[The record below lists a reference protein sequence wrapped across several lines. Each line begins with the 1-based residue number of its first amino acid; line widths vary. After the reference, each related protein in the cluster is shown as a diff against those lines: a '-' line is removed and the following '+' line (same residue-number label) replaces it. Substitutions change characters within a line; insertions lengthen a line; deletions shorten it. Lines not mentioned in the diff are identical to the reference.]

1 MATQTSA
8 SAPTNAPA
16 NAHVAASTNAN
27 APAPT
32 PASAPAPAATPTPA
46 SAAASAATPAPA
58 PQASPKNKPVPHALD
73 MPDEEIL
80 YDLADLFKIFSD
92 TTRVKILFALTTGE
106 MSVNDLSDAV
116 TLSQSA
122 VSHQLRILKQ
132 THLVRFR
139 RDGKQIIYSLSD
151 DHVHTMLSQG
161 MTHICE

>member
-8 SAPTNAPA
+8 PASTNAPA

-27 APAPT
+27 TPAPT
-32 PASAPAPAATPTPA
+32 PAP
-46 SAAASAATPAPA
+46 AATPAPA
-58 PQASPKNKPVPHALD
+58 PQASPKNKPVRHALD

>member
-8 SAPTNAPA
+8 PAAANAPV

-27 APAPT
+27 APA
-32 PASAPAPAATPTPA
+32 SAPAPAAAPV
-46 SAAASAATPAPA
+46 PA
-58 PQASPKNKPVPHALD
+58 PQASSKNKPVPHALD

>member
-27 APAPT
+27 TPAPT
-32 PASAPAPAATPTPA
+32 PASAPAPAAA
-46 SAAASAATPAPA
+46 NAPAPA
-58 PQASPKNKPVPHALD
+58 PTPQASPKNKPVPHALD

>member
-8 SAPTNAPA
+8 SAPTNTPA
-16 NAHVAASTNAN
+16 NAHVAAATNAN
-27 APAPT
+27 T
-32 PASAPAPAATPTPA
+32 PAPAPAAA
-46 SAAASAATPAPA
+46 SAPT

>member
-16 NAHVAASTNAN
+16 NAHVAASTNADT
-27 APAPT
+27 PAPT
-32 PASAPAPAATPTPA
+32 PASAPA
-46 SAAASAATPAPA
+46 SAAASAPA

>member
-8 SAPTNAPA
+8 PASTNAPA
-16 NAHVAASTNAN
+16 NAHVAVSTNAN
-27 APAPT
+27 T
-32 PASAPAPAATPTPA
+32 PAPTPA
-46 SAAASAATPAPA
+46 SAAASAPA
-58 PQASPKNKPVPHALD
+58 PQASSKNKPAPHALD

>member
-27 APAPT
+27 TPAPT
-32 PASAPAPAATPTPA
+32 PAPAATP
-46 SAAASAATPAPA
+46 AAANAPAPA
-58 PQASPKNKPVPHALD
+58 PTPQASPKNKPVPHALD

>member
-32 PASAPAPAATPTPA
+32 PASA
-46 SAAASAATPAPA
+46 ATPAPA
-58 PQASPKNKPVPHALD
+58 PQASPKNKPVRHALD

>member
-32 PASAPAPAATPTPA
+32 PASAPAPAAA
-46 SAAASAATPAPA
+46 SAPA

>member
-8 SAPTNAPA
+8 PAAANAPV
-16 NAHVAASTNAN
+16 NAHVAASTNAS
-27 APAPT
+27 APAAAPT
-32 PASAPAPAATPTPA
+32 PASAPA
-46 SAAASAATPAPA
+46 SAAAPAPA

>member
-8 SAPTNAPA
+8 SAAA

-27 APAPT
+27 TPAPT
-32 PASAPAPAATPTPA
+32 PASAPASAPT
-46 SAAASAATPAPA
+46 

>member
-8 SAPTNAPA
+8 PAAANAPV
-16 NAHVAASTNAN
+16 NAHVAASTNA
-27 APAPT
+27 
-32 PASAPAPAATPTPA
+32 SAPAAAPV
-46 SAAASAATPAPA
+46 PA
-58 PQASPKNKPVPHALD
+58 PQASSKNKPVPHALD

>member
-27 APAPT
+27 APA
-32 PASAPAPAATPTPA
+32 
-46 SAAASAATPAPA
+46 SAAAPVPA

>member
-16 NAHVAASTNAN
+16 NAHVAASTNAS

-32 PASAPAPAATPTPA
+32 PASAAA
-46 SAAASAATPAPA
+46 PAPA

>member
-27 APAPT
+27 T
-32 PASAPAPAATPTPA
+32 PAPTPA
-46 SAAASAATPAPA
+46 SAAASAPASAAASAPT

>member
-8 SAPTNAPA
+8 SAPTNAPT

-32 PASAPAPAATPTPA
+32 PAP
-46 SAAASAATPAPA
+46 AATPAPA

>member
-8 SAPTNAPA
+8 PASTNAPA
-16 NAHVAASTNAN
+16 NAHVAVSTNAN
-27 APAPT
+27 TPAPT
-32 PASAPAPAATPTPA
+32 PASAAVSAPA
-46 SAAASAATPAPA
+46 SAAASAPT

>member
-8 SAPTNAPA
+8 PASTNAPA
-16 NAHVAASTNAN
+16 NAHVAVSTNAN

-32 PASAPAPAATPTPA
+32 PASAPAPAATP
-46 SAAASAATPAPA
+46 APT

>member
-8 SAPTNAPA
+8 SAAA

-32 PASAPAPAATPTPA
+32 PAPAATPA
-46 SAAASAATPAPA
+46 HA

>member
-1 MATQTSA
+1 MATQRSA
-8 SAPTNAPA
+8 NANA
-16 NAHVAASTNAN
+16 NAHVAAPANAN
-27 APAPT
+27 TPAPT
-32 PASAPAPAATPTPA
+32 PASAPA
-46 SAAASAATPAPA
+46 SAAASAPT

>member
-8 SAPTNAPA
+8 PAAANAPV
-16 NAHVAASTNAN
+16 NAHVAASTNAS
-27 APAPT
+27 APAAAPT
-32 PASAPAPAATPTPA
+32 PAPAPANAPA
-46 SAAASAATPAPA
+46 PAPA

>member
-27 APAPT
+27 AAAPT
-32 PASAPAPAATPTPA
+32 PAPAPAPAAA
-46 SAAASAATPAPA
+46 NAPAPA
-58 PQASPKNKPVPHALD
+58 PTPQASPKNKPVPHALD

>member
-8 SAPTNAPA
+8 PAAANAPV
-16 NAHVAASTNAN
+16 NAHVAASTNAS
-27 APAPT
+27 APAAAPT
-32 PASAPAPAATPTPA
+32 PASAPA
-46 SAAASAATPAPA
+46 SAAAPAPT

>member
-8 SAPTNAPA
+8 SAAANAPA
-16 NAHVAASTNAN
+16 NAHVAASTNA
-27 APAPT
+27 
-32 PASAPAPAATPTPA
+32 SAPAPANAPA
-46 SAAASAATPAPA
+46 PAPA

>member
-27 APAPT
+27 T
-32 PASAPAPAATPTPA
+32 PAPTPA
-46 SAAASAATPAPA
+46 SAAASAPT

>member
-8 SAPTNAPA
+8 SASTNAPA
-16 NAHVAASTNAN
+16 NAHVAVSTNAN
-27 APAPT
+27 TPAPT
-32 PASAPAPAATPTPA
+32 PAPTPA
-46 SAAASAATPAPA
+46 SAAASAPA

>member
-8 SAPTNAPA
+8 SAAA

-27 APAPT
+27 T
-32 PASAPAPAATPTPA
+32 PASAPA
-46 SAAASAATPAPA
+46 SAAAPAPA

>member
-27 APAPT
+27 TPAPT
-32 PASAPAPAATPTPA
+32 PAPAPAAA
-46 SAAASAATPAPA
+46 SAPT

-73 MPDEEIL
+73 IPDEEIL

>member
-8 SAPTNAPA
+8 PAPTNAPA

-27 APAPT
+27 APA
-32 PASAPAPAATPTPA
+32 SAPA
-46 SAAASAATPAPA
+46 SAAAPAAANAPT

>member
-8 SAPTNAPA
+8 PAAANAPV
-16 NAHVAASTNAN
+16 NAHVAASTNAS
-27 APAPT
+27 APAAAPT
-32 PASAPAPAATPTPA
+32 PASAPA
-46 SAAASAATPAPA
+46 SAAAPVPA
-58 PQASPKNKPVPHALD
+58 PQASSKNKPVPHALD

>member
-16 NAHVAASTNAN
+16 NAHVAASTNA
-27 APAPT
+27 
-32 PASAPAPAATPTPA
+32 SAPAPAPA
-46 SAAASAATPAPA
+46 SAPA
-58 PQASPKNKPVPHALD
+58 PQASPKNKPVRHALD

>member
-8 SAPTNAPA
+8 PASTNAPA
-16 NAHVAASTNAN
+16 NAHVAVSTNAN
-27 APAPT
+27 TPAPT
-32 PASAPAPAATPTPA
+32 PASASA
-46 SAAASAATPAPA
+46 SAPT

>member
-27 APAPT
+27 TPAPT
-32 PASAPAPAATPTPA
+32 PAPAPAAA
-46 SAAASAATPAPA
+46 SAPT

>member
-8 SAPTNAPA
+8 PAPTNAPA

-27 APAPT
+27 APA
-32 PASAPAPAATPTPA
+32 SAPA
-46 SAAASAATPAPA
+46 SAAASAPA

>member
-8 SAPTNAPA
+8 PASTNAPA
-16 NAHVAASTNAN
+16 NAHVAVSTNAN
-27 APAPT
+27 TPAPT
-32 PASAPAPAATPTPA
+32 PASAPAPAAA
-46 SAAASAATPAPA
+46 NAPAPA
-58 PQASPKNKPVPHALD
+58 PTPQASPKNKPVPHALD

>member
-8 SAPTNAPA
+8 PAAANAPV
-16 NAHVAASTNAN
+16 NAHVAASTNA
-27 APAPT
+27 
-32 PASAPAPAATPTPA
+32 SAPAAAPTPA
-46 SAAASAATPAPA
+46 SAAAPAPA

>member
-8 SAPTNAPA
+8 PAAANAPV
-16 NAHVAASTNAN
+16 NAHVAASTNAS

-32 PASAPAPAATPTPA
+32 PASAPA
-46 SAAASAATPAPA
+46 PAPA